1 MGEAYGGAPN
11 YLAQRSACCRRPAP
25 EPLPPALRRMAH
37 FCSADLPA
45 HSPLWPPADDSG
57 GQRLRELHSRLIT
70 PPGMICFGRKMA
82 PAAI

>member
-1 MGEAYGGAPN
+1 
-11 YLAQRSACCRRPAP
+11 
-25 EPLPPALRRMAH
+25 MAH

-82 PAAI
+82 PPAI